1 MLMFYLLFSLDNL
14 RSIKTYNI
22 DSLDVISTDIINK
35 IIKVKLQINGSDFDD
50 EGYLK
55 ISIKY
60 SQYLGSA
67 NLIVAFIAT
76 SCFDHPYYE
85 PRMKK
90 KGYIRV
96 HGWDGANLWLLAADN
111 INKAS
116 VTLELILIAK

>member
-1 MLMFYLLFSLDNL
+1 MVDNL

-22 DSLDVISTDIINK
+22 NSLDIVSTSVINK

-55 ISIKY
+55 ISINY
-60 SQYLGSA
+60 SQYLGA
-67 NLIVAFIAT
+67 FNLIAAFIIT
-76 SCFDHPYYE
+76 SCFGHAYLE
-85 PRMKK
+85 SNMKN

-96 HGWDGANLWLLAADN
+96 HGWDGVSLWLLAADN